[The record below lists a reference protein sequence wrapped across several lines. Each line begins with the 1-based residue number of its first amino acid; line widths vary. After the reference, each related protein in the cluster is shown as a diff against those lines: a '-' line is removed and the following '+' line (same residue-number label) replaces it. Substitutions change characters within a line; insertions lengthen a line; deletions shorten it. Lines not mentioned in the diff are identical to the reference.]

1 MISAVAFHDDN
12 KRSGHVSFP
21 GEERKPSSSSL
32 HLHALTTTLLRFASP
47 RLFFVSNPNQPLPKS
62 SQRQHHSLF
71 LLYPTTTTLF
81 EQYSAMFFSRASLV
95 TLALSAIGAKA
106 VYFVPVNT
114 TVTQVS
120 PLVLYVSRS
129 VPSTGPREIARLT
142 VRIYSRI
149 FFAPLSLCFAA
160 HLGNTRR
167 ESYSAVLSR

>member
-1 MISAVAFHDDN
+1 
-12 KRSGHVSFP
+12 
-21 GEERKPSSSSL
+21 
-32 HLHALTTTLLRFASP
+32 
-47 RLFFVSNPNQPLPKS
+47 
-62 SQRQHHSLF
+62 
-71 LLYPTTTTLF
+71 
-81 EQYSAMFFSRASLV
+81 MFFSRASLV

-129 VPSTGPREIARLT
+129 VPIDGAQGDSEANRAHLLP
-142 VRIYSRI
+142 Y